1 MARPARWERCL
12 ARAGAQLL
20 PLPASPGRLGVF
32 PGGDRRRRPLA
43 KLDQVETH
51 AAISAG
57 RLEIAA
63 GGYRQTEAGRLA
75 IKRLGS
81 GFEHQHRVLAIREI
95 IDRDGRVS
103 QAVTNKREGPVAR
116 WSHFLD
122 AEQINAAEQF
132 LRDYHSSTLS
142 QPVTRNWSLDA
153 LARSGGRGNAQE
165 QASLQRLAATQR
177 VMSILDRLETIDRDI
192 LCAALIR
199 EESLAALGR
208 RFAGNGRKGA
218 EVVRRTFSRVM
229 AVTNPRP
236 PSGCA

>member
-51 AAISAG
+51 AALSAG
-57 RLEIAA
+57 RLEFAT
-63 GGYRQTEAGRLA
+63 GEYRQTDAGRLA
-75 IKRLGS
+75 VKRLGS

-142 QPVTRNWSLDA
+142 QPVTRNWSLDS
-153 LARSGGRGNAQE
+153 LARTGRRGNGNETCIAN
-165 QASLQRLAATQR
+165 RLAAARR
-177 VMSILDRLETIDRDI
+177 VSDVLAKVGPRDAEV
-192 LCAALIR
+192 LFSALIR
-199 EESLAALGR
+199 EESLMALGR
-208 RFAGNGRKGA
+208 RFAGQPRRGQR
-218 EVVRRTFSRVM
+218 VVTQALARLVETYS
-229 AVTNPRP
+229 A
-236 PSGCA
+236 G